1 MEASHFKK
9 IANITITVF
18 YYKVQTKLN
27 KMSDENKSSLPS
39 SEEDTTKAQRVV
51 KYNEK
56 FNVPEQTEEEEAET
70 HENAEVENL
79 ADDSKI
85 KRKKSGLQ
93 FAGLCHKYIMA
104 YFLKRKQRKKKQGGI
119 INNITDATYNVS

>member
-1 MEASHFKK
+1 
-9 IANITITVF
+9 
-18 YYKVQTKLN
+18 
-27 KMSDENKSSLPS
+27 MSDENKSSLPS

-56 FNVPEQTEEEEAET
+56 FNIPEQTEEEEAET

-85 KRKKSGLQ
+85 KRKKSGL
-93 FAGLCHKYIMA
+93 
-104 YFLKRKQRKKKQGGI
+104 
-119 INNITDATYNVS
+119 